1 MTAITSAQSIPAVPA
16 ALPAKYVLSTGEKR
30 FVGLH
35 MLFGL
40 LALSIGSLFGPMQAL
55 EFAKVDLYTTAPAA
69 AQILLPGF
77 DAARCLERP
86 GVDDLLHHRL
96 F

>member
-35 MLFGL
+35 LLFGL
-40 LALSIGSLFGPMQAL
+40 LALAIGSLFGPMQAL
-55 EFAKVDLYTTAPAA
+55 EFAKVDLY
-69 AQILLPGF
+69 QLLQPLLKSYYQG
-77 DAARCLERP
+77 LTLH
-86 GVDDLLHHRL
+86 GVLNLSLIHI
-96 F
+96 